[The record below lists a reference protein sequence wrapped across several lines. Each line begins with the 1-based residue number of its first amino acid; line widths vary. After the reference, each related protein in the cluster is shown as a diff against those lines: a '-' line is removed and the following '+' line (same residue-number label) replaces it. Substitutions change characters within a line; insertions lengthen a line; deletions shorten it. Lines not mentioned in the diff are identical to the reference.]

1 MGMLRNLSMCYEME
15 MVSFQEESIFCEGFV
30 SLYSRILEL
39 LRLVYIQKLFI
50 SAVHH
55 QFGTV

>member
-1 MGMLRNLSMCYEME
+1 MGVVCNLSMCYEME

-30 SLYSRILEL
+30 SLRSRILGL
-39 LRLVYIQKLFI
+39 LSLVHIQKLFI

-55 QFGTV
+55 HFGTV